1 MARSKP
7 YSSVPLSLIVAV
19 SLFMPTNV
27 EALSVSMNAETLS
40 GPATPGEASPQ
51 PSFGWWLGPVVPMWT
66 MATEC
71 LRDATDTGGLGSS
84 RVDGR
89 HLAVSAGLSP
99 IPLPDTCPDYDD
111 GGFWDDVWEQIFEAC
126 EIDEDE
132 DTHYSIRIIEI
143 ECDEISDGFYR
154 FRARV
159 DCNYRW
165 WS

>member
-1 MARSKP
+1 MTRSKL

-27 EALSVSMNAETLS
+27 GALSVSMDTETLA
-40 GPATPGEASPQ
+40 GPATPSVASYQ
-51 PSFGWWLGPVVPMWT
+51 PSFDWWLGPVIPMSAT
-66 MATEC
+66 ATEC
-71 LRDATDTGGLGSS
+71 LVGTSDTGNFGGSG
-84 RVDGR
+84 VDGR
-89 HLAVSAGLSP
+89 RLAVSAGLSP
-99 IPLPDTCPDYDD
+99 TSLPDTCPDYDD
-111 GGFWDDVWEQIFEAC
+111 EGFWDDVWEQIFEAC

-132 DTHYSIRIIEI
+132 DTHYSIRILEI
-143 ECDEISDGFYR
+143 QCEEISDGFYR